1 MVMFVFMMA
10 KNGLA
15 ILSRDRFIQGIVT
28 AGLTLPLNFT
38 GITEHE

>member
-15 ILSRDRFIQGIVT
+15 ILGRDHFIQEIVT
-28 AGLTLPLNFT
+28 AGRIPPLNFT